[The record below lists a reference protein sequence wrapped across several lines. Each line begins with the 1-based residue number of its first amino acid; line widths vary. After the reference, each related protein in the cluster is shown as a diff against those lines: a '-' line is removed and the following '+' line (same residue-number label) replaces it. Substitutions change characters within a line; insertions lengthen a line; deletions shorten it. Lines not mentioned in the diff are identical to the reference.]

1 MYAVLYGFTP
11 ELFPTPQRGTGNA
24 LTAVCN
30 RVFGIMAV
38 SLILVS
44 SFLDQSRIADAQPN

>member
-24 LTAVCN
+24 LAAVCN

-38 SLILVS
+38 SDIPLTPLN
-44 SFLDQSRIADAQPN
+44 AY